1 MKAYSWTRNCLL
13 GEQWLSA
20 SCCRDV
26 PAAETVSFLPRC
38 MLFLMPRRLVPLGP
52 AKPDPLELGCPDP
65 FRCGFGCGSHH
76 GARRLSREPPCE
88 FCLCAWAWR
97 VGSARVPALCSLS
110 GSRGCFFPSVL
121 CRPSTARAH
130 QVLRETRGAEHTQK
144 GRSWGRARHRGG
156 SKPWEEDRRTI
167 CGSGLGE
174 KVLEAGTGVLSS
186 CPVCPVW
193 SCSLPRSIDFSQR

>member
-1 MKAYSWTRNCLL
+1 MSRLQKQSVSYL
-13 GEQWLSA
+13 GV
-20 SCCRDV
+20 CCSLCPD
-26 PAAETVSFLPRC
+26 AWS
-38 MLFLMPRRLVPLGP
+38 RLVQLRLTPWNSAALTPLSVG
-52 AKPDPLELGCPDP
+52 LGVGLTTAP
-65 FRCGFGCGSHH
+65 
-76 GARRLSREPPCE
+76 GASREPPCE

-110 GSRGCFFPSVL
+110 SSRGCFFPSVL
-121 CRPSTARAH
+121 CRPSTAKAH

-144 GRSWGRARHRGG
+144 GRSWGRARHRGD
-156 SKPWEEDRRTI
+156 SKPCEEDRRTI

-193 SCSLPRSIDFSQR
+193 PGSLPRPTDFSQR